1 MVFRKVCVA
10 CTNANGEPDIFF
22 FKLGTCNPEG
32 NLEVDYDNDEDDFYY
47 EDIEGIAKGEDYEG
61 PYVIWDET
69 DVLFRNLDC
78 ESKFEWDSA
87 FTWVRKRHFPSLT
100 I

>member
-1 MVFRKVCVA
+1 MEFRKVCVA
-10 CTNANGEPDIFF
+10 CTNANGEPDVFF
-22 FKLGTCNPEG
+22 FKLGTFTLEG
-32 NLEVDYDNDEDDFYY
+32 DYDNDEDDFYY

-69 DVLFRNLDC
+69 DALFRNLDC

-87 FTWVRKRHFPSLT
+87 SIIIRQSDAERD
-100 I
+100 